1 MIWKKAKRM
10 QRGRASILLRYSEV
24 KRKKRTG
31 NMARGTG
38 TKSKEEKRSS
48 SLLPFLKY
56 LNQVR

>member
-1 MIWKKAKRM
+1 MIWKKAKMM
-10 QRGRASILLRYSEV
+10 QSRRASILLRYSEV
-24 KRKKRTG
+24 KTKKRTG

-38 TKSKEEKRSS
+38 MKNKEEKRSS